1 MKALCAALMLGVD
14 MNNAITGKPR
24 AKRATPLAGE
34 WPMPVGIWEDIAIES
49 NGRVVEG
56 SYCAS
61 DWMITVKTK
70 DGRNKSTRLGAD
82 PPVTVAK
89 SLLHE
94 LAQTLAIGRPQK

>member
-1 MKALCAALMLGVD
+1 

-24 AKRATPLAGE
+24 VKRATPLAGE
-34 WPMPVGIWEDIAIES
+34 WPMPVGVWEDIAIES
-49 NGRVVEG
+49 SGMEG